1 MDESSRK
8 EASRSKTAEDT
19 LKLLEQIPAGTHVN
33 AMELFEIA
41 KGSSLS
47 ISLSSIYRHLSFL
60 EQRGAIIGVST
71 ERGRVFE
78 IKTSRE
84 HHHLICI
91 GCGQTTEFVDSLL
104 ERFGETLAERIGF
117 EFHNSRFDILG
128 ICLNCR
134 KTDPKFS
141 TDRGVEHLERV
152 LDRVKNQITVMQKK
166 LVQLRNQKDQ
176 AALHDLQNAQSEL
189 FEMVNEIK
197 PLTANLKDRY
207 DV

>member
-1 MDESSRK
+1 MDESRK
-8 EASRSKTAEDT
+8 ELGRSRTAEDT
-19 LKLLEQIPAGTHVN
+19 LKLLEGIPAGTHVN
-33 AMELFEIA
+33 AMELFELA
-41 KGSSLS
+41 RQSSLS

-60 EQRGAIIGVST
+60 EHKGAIIGVST

-78 IKTSRE
+78 IKTARE

-152 LDRVKNQITVMQKK
+152 LDRVKNQITVIQKK
-166 LVQLRNQKDQ
+166 LTNLRNQKDQ
-176 AALHDLQNAQSEL
+176 SALLDLQNAQNEFFAL
-189 FEMVNEIK
+189 ANEIK
-197 PLTANLKDRY
+197 PLTAILKDRY
-207 DV
+207 DS

>member
-1 MDESSRK
+1 MDESRK
-8 EASRSKTAEDT
+8 ELGRSRTAEDT
-19 LKLLEQIPAGTHVN
+19 LKLLEGIPAGTHVN
-33 AMELFEIA
+33 AMELFELA
-41 KGSSLS
+41 RQSSLS

-60 EQRGAIIGVST
+60 EHKGAIIGVST

-78 IKTSRE
+78 IKTARE

-152 LDRVKNQITVMQKK
+152 LDRVKNQITVIQKK
-166 LVQLRNQKDQ
+166 LTNLRNQKDQ
-176 AALHDLQNAQSEL
+176 SALLDLQNAQNEFFVL
-189 FEMVNEIK
+189 ANEIK
-197 PLTANLKDRY
+197 PLTAILKDRY
-207 DV
+207 DA

>member
-1 MDESSRK
+1 MDESRK
-8 EASRSKTAEDT
+8 ELGRSRTAEDT
-19 LKLLEQIPAGTHVN
+19 LKLLEGIPAGTHVN
-33 AMELFEIA
+33 AMELFELA
-41 KGSSLS
+41 RQSSLS

-60 EQRGAIIGVST
+60 EHSGAIIGVST

-78 IKTSRE
+78 IKTARE

-152 LDRVKNQITVMQKK
+152 LDRVKNQITVIQKK
-166 LVQLRNQKDQ
+166 LTNLRNQKDQ
-176 AALHDLQNAQSEL
+176 SALLDLQNAQNEFFAL
-189 FEMVNEIK
+189 ANEIK
-197 PLTANLKDRY
+197 PLTAILKDRY
-207 DV
+207 DS

>member
-1 MDESSRK
+1 MEDTKK
-8 EASRSKTAEDT
+8 EPGRSKTAEDT
-19 LKLLEQIPAGTHVN
+19 LKLLEAIPAGTHVN
-33 AMELFEIA
+33 AMELYELA
-41 KGSSLS
+41 KESSLS
-47 ISLSSIYRHLSFL
+47 ISLSSIYRHLAFL

-78 IKTSRE
+78 IKTARE

-134 KTDPKFS
+134 KNDPKFS

-152 LDRVKNQITVMQKK
+152 LDRVKNQITVIQKK
-166 LVQLRNQKDQ
+166 LVNLRNQKDSN
-176 AALHDLQNAQSEL
+176 ALQELQSAQNEFFEL
-189 FEMVNEIK
+189 SNEIR
-197 PLTANLKDRY
+197 PLTQLLKDRY
-207 DV
+207 ES